1 MRMLESHCF
10 TMLMY
15 SYHSTTWSSPKHE
28 QRHHFRELRIPVHR
42 LWMDQMWMLPA
53 VNTVIW
59 TFFTFIWISVSVLQS
74 YSMFKYNRNMGRAMN
89 VSLLN
94 NSNDFW
100 LYWAPCRKR
109 SVINIQIGHL
119 YTILLSVQSCSS
131 LSLRKYALTASA
143 AWLLH
148 RGAFYFKIR
157 FLWTP
162 WSPRSHALLYFL
174 CHGHEGLLHVRGIFG
189 TRLKERDAKRV
200 CELLWRKSVF
210 SKVNIKSV
218 WHRNYTFHL

>member
-1 MRMLESHCF
+1 
-10 TMLMY
+10 
-15 SYHSTTWSSPKHE
+15 
-28 QRHHFRELRIPVHR
+28 
-42 LWMDQMWMLPA
+42 
-53 VNTVIW
+53 
-59 TFFTFIWISVSVLQS
+59 
-74 YSMFKYNRNMGRAMN
+74 MFKHNKNMGRAMN

-119 YTILLSVQSCSS
+119 YTILISVQSCSP

-143 AWLLH
+143 TWLLH

-200 CELLWRKSVF
+200 CELLWRKVF
-210 SKVNIKSV
+210 SVKLIYKVFGIEMTHFTFNKSKEKLYIICIIEPTLAV
-218 WHRNYTFHL
+218 V